1 MNFYAVFKLKKK
13 NLNEEEE
20 EAKKNISSSSKSWS
34 LSRKIFVAS
43 NKKLIKKVTSEFVAR
58 GCKYGA
64 PVED

>member
-1 MNFYAVFKLKKK
+1 M
-13 NLNEEEE
+13 NEEEE